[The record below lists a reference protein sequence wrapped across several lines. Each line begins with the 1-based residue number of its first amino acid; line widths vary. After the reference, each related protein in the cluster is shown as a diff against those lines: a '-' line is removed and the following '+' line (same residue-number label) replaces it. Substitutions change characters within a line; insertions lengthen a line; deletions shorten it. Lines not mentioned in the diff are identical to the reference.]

1 MLDVQYL
8 FSNAT
13 YKHKWLDLRKL
24 ISLLREKTQEA
35 DIVAY
40 VLSNQDKPSPVE
52 KILVEQQC
60 KLSVKRVKG
69 RPSAVFAGIHDV
81 RIALDAVGCPNEVE
95 KVVLVTGKSNFADL
109 VQDLHIKGKKV
120 AVWAFR
126 WSLADFLVSVVDEV
140 VLLDELDG
148 VLQESRK

>member
-1 MLDVQYL
+1 
-8 FSNAT
+8 
-13 YKHKWLDLRKL
+13 
-24 ISLLREKTQEA
+24 
-35 DIVAY
+35 
-40 VLSNQDKPSPVE
+40 
-52 KILVEQQC
+52 
-60 KLSVKRVKG
+60 
-69 RPSAVFAGIHDV
+69 V